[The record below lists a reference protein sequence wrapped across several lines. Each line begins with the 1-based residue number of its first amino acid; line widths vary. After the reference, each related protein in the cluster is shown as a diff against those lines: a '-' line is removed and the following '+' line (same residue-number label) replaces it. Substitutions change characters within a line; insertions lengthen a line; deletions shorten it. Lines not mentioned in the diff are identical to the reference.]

1 MSEPRPE
8 QEGVIKFQAE
18 HRRQALSEARYGE
31 AAARLIAW
39 REILGKLELVGQV
52 EGRYEGA
59 GFGNVS
65 LRVGPFPGRPGHR
78 PFLISGTQTGGVTCA
93 ALEHFC
99 VVTHCDVALNRVES
113 QGLTLPSSE
122 SMTHGAIYD
131 LGPHIRVVLHVHC
144 PVLWQE
150 AERLKLP
157 TTRKEVPYGT
167 QAMAREVRRIYRQTS
182 LPEKRIFSMA
192 GHEDG
197 IVVFGRSAEEAGQ
210 VLLAQL
216 AFAYEGLCRAQGK
229 LCRM

>member
-1 MSEPRPE
+1 M
-8 QEGVIKFQAE
+8 
-18 HRRQALSEARYGE
+18 
-31 AAARLIAW
+31 
-39 REILGKLELVGQV
+39 
-52 EGRYEGA
+52 
-59 GFGNVS
+59 
-65 LRVGPFPGRPGHR
+65 
-78 PFLISGTQTGGVTCA
+78 
-93 ALEHFC
+93 
-99 VVTHCDVALNRVES
+99 
-113 QGLTLPSSE
+113 
-122 SMTHGAIYD
+122 
-131 LGPHIRVVLHVHC
+131 HVHC